1 MDHVRMDPGHNA
13 APGEAGSHDA
23 AAGGHSDPAGARGG
37 GAVFDA
43 FSRAQ
48 KVAEAAQTAQAQH
61 ETALIFKIA
70 AARTIAEWKAVLWAI
85 TVS

>member
-1 MDHVRMDPGHNA
+1 MDHVRMDPDHDA
-13 APGEAGSHDA
+13 ASGEAGGQDA

-37 GAVFDA
+37 GAVFDGI
-43 FSRAQ
+43 SRTQ

-70 AARTIAEWKAVLWAI
+70 DAQTITEWKAVLWAI